1 MSGYLNKYI
10 MRRDYEISKKAGA
23 TMWTCKVTNSY
34 GKTHTN
40 YFETVRQCHEHVYY
54 TWENEVNPAFLEHS
68 SDELLANAIAE
79 CVKLDEARGVEPNL
93 D

>member
-1 MSGYLNKYI
+1 MSK
-10 MRRDYEISKKAGA
+10 RDYAISKRAGA
-23 TMWTCKVTNSY
+23 TMWTCEVTNSY
-34 GKTHTN
+34 GKTHIN

-54 TWENEVNPAFLEHS
+54 IWENEVTPAFLAHS

-79 CVKLDEARGVEPNL
+79 CVRKDEERGIEPNL